1 MVVIAANGTN
11 ADTGAMPHPT
21 RTVACLIYPDAM
33 SLDAVGPLQVFGS
46 ANAERAGH
54 GLPPA
59 YALRLLAEA
68 AGPVA
73 TSAGFALLAD
83 GSWKAL
89 DPAGLDTVLVA
100 GGDGVIAQLG
110 NTALQQWLRRAE
122 PQVRRLGSVCSGA
135 LLLAH
140 AGLLDGLH
148 ATTHWCRTGQ
158 MRRDYPAVQVD
169 DDCLHTYDAASP
181 VYGHVFTSAGVT
193 AGIDLAL
200 ALVEADLGRPL
211 ALAVARRLVMFMR
224 RPGGQAQFSALL
236 APETRHAPRLAALL
250 EWIPAQLG
258 GDLSLDALAERAHM
272 PPRTL
277 TRVFQR
283 ELGTTPGRYVERVR
297 VEAASTL
304 LAQAQASVSTVA
316 RLCGFEHPE
325 NLRRSFHKHRAVS
338 PQAYAQRFGAGALLD

>member
-1 MVVIAANGTN
+1 MCGPIVIAASKANP
-11 ADTGAMPHPT
+11 DTGAMPYPT
-21 RTVACLIYPDAM
+21 RTVACLIYPDVM
-33 SLDAVGPLQVFGS
+33 GLDAVGPLQVFAS
-46 ANAERAGH
+46 ANAERTGH

-59 YALRLLAEA
+59 YALRLVAEA
-68 AGPVA
+68 AGPVT
-73 TSAGFALLAD
+73 TSAGFALVAD
-83 GSWKAL
+83 VAWSAL

-100 GGDGVIAQLG
+100 GGDGILALLG
-110 NTALQQWLRRAE
+110 NTALQQWLRGAE
-122 PQVRRLGSVCSGA
+122 PQVRRMGSVCSGA
-135 LLLAH
+135 LLLAQT
-140 AGLLDGLH
+140 GLLDGLH
-148 ATTHWCRTGQ
+148 ATTHWCRTDL

-181 VYGHVFTSAGVT
+181 VYGHLFTSAGVT

-200 ALVEADLGRPL
+200 ALVEADLGRPM

-250 EWIPAQLG
+250 EWIPTQLG
-258 GDLSLDALAERAHM
+258 GDLSLDALAERACM

-283 ELGTTPGRYVERVR
+283 VR

-304 LAQAQASVSTVA
+304 LCQAQASVATVA

-338 PQAYAQRFGAGALLD
+338 PQAYAQRFGAGPLLD